1 MKISD
6 RVAFI
11 TILELWKTDNDPV
24 DGFICQILSVV
35 KASGDEHPDET
46 GANSF
51 VLFSGE
57 FSIGSQPIQQQVK
70 LFLRDTHYRRF
81 YQEEARVLYRP
92 AKHAKTILDMHK
104 WQEL

>member
-51 VLFSGE
+51 VFFSGE

-81 YQEEARVLYRP
+81 YQEEDRMIYRSGE
-92 AKHAKTILDMHK
+92 ACKNYLRHA
-104 WQEL
+104 